1 MKSNTEDSI
10 NSIRKR
16 KKNDKRIEIAF
27 NDRDISVRR

>member
-10 NSIRKR
+10 NLIRKK